1 MKKVYYKY
9 GTRVL
14 SCECCSES
22 DNVLEVTEDGKVLVD
37 EGGMHWFQS
46 APTCYDEE
54 ALRAYMEEV
63 YGWTDLEMDPEN
75 EYV

>member
-1 MKKVYYKY
+1 MKKVYYRC

-14 SCECCSES
+14 GCGCCSES
-22 DNVLEVTEDGKVLVD
+22 DNVLEVTEDGKILVED
-37 EGGMHWFQS
+37 GGWFQS
-46 APTCYDEE
+46 APTFYDEE